1 MKNPFTELLDRTA
14 LRGWIGKNRNLLMV
28 RKRLSAQLPAKYRRG
43 FYRTWVLSH
52 MGVRRKHLR
61 LPAGT
66 LTPLTIKIS
75 PTMRCNLRCLGCF
88 AGNYT
93 DRDDMK
99 FETMQSIVEQAEG
112 IGIPSV
118 GILGG
123 EPLLLPKIFDLFRD
137 HRKIGFYIATNGTLV
152 TEEIVAKLSELP
164 HVITAFSVDGFEEVN
179 DKFRGRGVFR
189 KVVRSMK
196 LMKAGGV
203 AFGFSTTVH
212 KGNLDEVISAR
223 YLDFMIECG
232 CLFGAF
238 LPYVPVG
245 TDPAYELVC
254 SEDDV
259 KEYYKKVD
267 EILADRALLVLKEGY
282 SDGTFLNSGCG
293 AGHTLHITSSGEVE
307 PCNGIQFF
315 KDNILTSQLK
325 DIYASPYFED
335 IRKLHPEDRRECLVI
350 ARPREVMEVVEKHLA
365 AESHRDAMSHLEKYI
380 STIGR
385 KTSRIHS
392 RQVHSS

>member
-1 MKNPFTELLDRTA
+1 MKNPFSEILNRTA
-14 LRGWIGKNRNLLMV
+14 LHGWIGKNRNLLMV
-28 RKRLSAQLPAKYRRG
+28 QKRLSAQLPGKYRRA

-52 MGVRRKHLR
+52 MGVRRKHVR

-75 PTMRCNLRCLGCF
+75 PTMRCNLKCLGCF
-88 AGNYT
+88 AGSYT
-93 DRDDMK
+93 DREDMR
-99 FETMQSIVEQAEG
+99 FETIQSIVEQAEE

-123 EPLLLPKIFDLFRD
+123 EPFLFPKIFDLFRA

-152 TEEIVAKLSELP
+152 TAEVVAKLSELP
-164 HVITAFSVDGFEEVN
+164 HVITAFSVDGFEELN

-189 KVVRSMK
+189 KIVGSMK

-212 KGNLDEVISAR
+212 KGNLDEVVSAR

-245 TDPAYELVC
+245 TDPAYDLVC
-254 SEDDV
+254 SEKDV
-259 KEYYKKVD
+259 AVYYKKLD
-267 EILADRALLVLKEGY
+267 EMLADRSLLVLKEGY

-315 KDNILTSQLK
+315 KDSILTSRLK

-335 IRKLHPEDRRECLVI
+335 IRKLHPVDHRECLVI
-350 ARPREVMEVVEKHLA
+350 ARPREVMEVVERHHAGETHL
-365 AESHRDAMSHLEKYI
+365 DAMSHLVKYA
-380 STIGR
+380 
-385 KTSRIHS
+385 SRFERREQRLPS
-392 RQVHSS
+392 R